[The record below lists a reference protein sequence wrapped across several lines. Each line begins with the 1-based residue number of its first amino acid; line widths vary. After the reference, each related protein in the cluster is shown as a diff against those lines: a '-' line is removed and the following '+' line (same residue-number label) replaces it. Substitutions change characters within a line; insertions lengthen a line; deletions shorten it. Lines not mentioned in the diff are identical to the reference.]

1 MFDSAS
7 DWLIIPDD
15 DCSICKTVGFE
26 ASVKNDPTKI
36 DQEGKIIKNGIGRL
50 VGNVYKDRSV

>member
-1 MFDSAS
+1 VFDSAS

-15 DCSICKTVGFE
+15 DCSFCKTVGFE

-50 VGNVYKDRSV
+50 VGNVYKD